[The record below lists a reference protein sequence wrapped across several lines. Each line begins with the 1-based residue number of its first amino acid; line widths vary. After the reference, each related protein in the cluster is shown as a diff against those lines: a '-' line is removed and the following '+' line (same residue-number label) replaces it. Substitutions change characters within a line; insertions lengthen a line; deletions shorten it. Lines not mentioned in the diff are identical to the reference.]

1 MPSRSTVNV
10 MIASP
15 LEDKYIQ
22 RIQAIDPRLR
32 VLHRPDLHGRIRFAS
47 DHDGEPFTRTPAQQA
62 EWAAM
67 LAEAEVLW
75 DFDRRDPTNFPT
87 RAPRLKLIYA
97 CSSGVTSW
105 LRRSRL
111 AETPIR
117 LCNAAGIHRVPMTEW
132 AIAAMLYFAKGI
144 TTLQANQRRHLW
156 QRFTAKEL
164 SGATLGLLGMGAAA
178 ADMARRARQFG
189 MRILLHRRRPDA
201 PLPPG
206 VEVDGIYPRARL
218 REMLAATDYLLIM
231 VPDSAETERMIGA
244 AELAALPPGAV
255 IVNLGRGTV
264 IDEGAMIEALR
275 AGRLGGAALDVFEK
289 EPLPAE
295 SPLWDLPNVLISPHN
310 ISQSDLE
317 NDRQVDRFAEIM
329 RRYLDGKP
337 LPYEVDKQMGY
348 NPAGSLGA

>member
-1 MPSRSTVNV
+1 MSSPSTVNV

-22 RIQAIDPRLR
+22 AIAAIDPRVR

-47 DHDGEPFTRTPAQQA
+47 DHDGEPFTRTSAQQA
-62 EWAAM
+62 EWEAM

-75 DFDRRDPTNFPT
+75 DFDRRNPTDFPR

-105 LRRSRL
+105 LRRSGL

-117 LCNAAGIHRVPMTEW
+117 LCNAAGIHRIPMTEW
-132 AIAAMLYFAKGI
+132 AMAAMLHFAKGVA
-144 TTLQANQRRHLW
+144 TLQANQRRHLW
-156 QRFTAKEL
+156 QRFTAREL
-164 SGATLGLLGMGAAA
+164 HGATLGLLGMGAAA

-206 VEVDGIYPRARL
+206 VEVDAVYPRERL
-218 REMLAATDYLLIM
+218 REMLAQSDYLLIM
-231 VPDSAETERMIGA
+231 VPDSPETERMIGA
-244 AELAALPPGAV
+244 AELAALPGHAV

-264 IDEGAMIEALR
+264 IDEAAMIAALG

-289 EPLPAE
+289 EPLPAD
-295 SPLWDLPNVLISPHN
+295 SPLWDMANVLISPHN

-317 NDRQVDRFAEIM
+317 NDRQVERFGEIM
-329 RRYLDGKP
+329 RCYLDGRP
-337 LPYEVDKQMGY
+337 LPYEVDKRAGY
-348 NPAGSLGA
+348 NPAGSLSA